1 MTQSSDTQLNAIR
14 ELRDKLDPSSIE
26 RIALTKAITKYEH
39 QENKILV
46 HDTLVYTAPKN
57 FYSMFLDA
65 LQAEEDH
72 IKYINRIKYLI
83 FGAYALFVLYMLMGY

>member
-1 MTQSSDTQLNAIR
+1 MNQELDKIR
-14 ELRDKLDPSSIE
+14 ELRDKLDPTSVE
-26 RIALTKAITKYEH
+26 CIALSKAITKYEH
-39 QENKILV
+39 RENKILV

-65 LQAEEDH
+65 LQVEEDH
-72 IKYINRIKYLI
+72 VKYINRIKYLI

>member
-26 RIALTKAITKYEH
+26 CIALSKAITKYEH

-46 HDTLVYTAPKN
+46 HDTLVYKSPKN

-65 LQAEEDH
+65 LQAEEDQ
-72 IKYINRIKYLI
+72 IKHMNWIKYLI
-83 FGAYALFVLYMLMGY
+83 LGAYIIFVLYMVLVP

>member
-1 MTQSSDTQLNAIR
+1 MKELDQIR
-14 ELRDKLDPSSIE
+14 ELRDKLDRSSIE
-26 RIALTKAITKYEH
+26 YTALSKTIDKYEH
-39 QENKILV
+39 QENKILI
-46 HDTLVYTAPKN
+46 HDTLVYASPKN

-65 LQAEEDH
+65 LQVEEDH